1 MKMLLIT
8 TLLLISHIALAAKTY
23 TLECQDNEIYTDL
36 GNAKL
41 HLKTQLIVNAK
52 NDYLLRG
59 GEFKFQIDE
68 DWTNQIVAITEVP
81 NRQNYRPRVYQGHA
95 KFPNISQKFFGIVD
109 LIISHKDILSGQR
122 NFTAIFIMT
131 YVEDHWGDTVS
142 AECQLT
148 P

>member
-1 MKMLLIT
+1 MKTMLLV
-8 TLLLISHIALAAKTY
+8 TLLLISNLAMAAQTY
-23 TLECQDNEIYTDL
+23 QLECQDNEIYTDL
-36 GNAKL
+36 GTAKL
-41 HLKTQLIVNAK
+41 HLKTQLVVNGE
-52 NDYLLRG
+52 NDYVLRG
-59 GEFKFQIDE
+59 GEFKFVIDE
-68 DWTNQIVAITEVP
+68 DWTNQTVAITEVP

-109 LIISHKDILSGQR
+109 VIIAHKDILSAQK

>member
-1 MKMLLIT
+1 MKTILLVA
-8 TLLLISHIALAAKTY
+8 LLLISNLAMAAKTY
-23 TLECQDNEIYTDL
+23 NLECQDNDIYTDL
-36 GNAKL
+36 GTAKL
-41 HLKTQLIVNAK
+41 HLKTQLIVNGE
-52 NDYLLRG
+52 NDYVLRG
-59 GEFKFQIDE
+59 GEFKFVIDE

-109 LIISHKDILSGQR
+109 VIIAHEDILSAQKS
-122 NFTAIFIMT
+122 FTGIFIMT

-142 AECQLT
+142 ADCQLT